1 MLTLSLSQSF
11 LLPRKSDIWIS
22 KHALLI
28 RPFAFSLSAI
38 LFNGDWSDI
47 SELLLIVIGVA
58 GLHIGGW
65 NQTSIMLV
73 VLYRDRRSSS
83 CGRIYSQWPTL
94 PAIDWM
100 KWCILCLREGCEGE
114 MSATTEIK
122 SSHGKSERRWKLALY
137 AILPQS
143 VKQTSTD
150 KGDDWLTKKSE
161 LLECFYHRCSSG
173 VYLFLFQN

>member
-47 SELLLIVIGVA
+47 SELLLIVIAIGVA
-58 GLHIGGW
+58 GLHICGW
-65 NQTSIMLV
+65 NQTSIS
-73 VLYRDRRSSS
+73 LYRDRRSSS

-94 PAIDWM
+94 PAIHWM
-100 KWCILCLREGCEGE
+100 KWCICLRAGCEGE
-114 MSATTEIK
+114 ISATSEIK

-137 AILPQS
+137 AILPQT

-150 KGDDWLTKKSE
+150 TGDDWPTA
-161 LLECFYHRCSSG
+161 
-173 VYLFLFQN
+173 